1 MGSLPAI
8 FSGNRAEAE
17 HFINGIQAYIRLN
30 REVPGF
36 NSPMKK
42 IALVLT
48 LMQGDKVADWANDIG
63 EALDELNPATDNIPA
78 LWTTFLEEFREQYL
92 DTQAADRA
100 RTELETLTMKIP
112 FIDEYISKFE
122 DLCRKSNYMTGNSEV
137 TYMFLKGLPKSL
149 LEDVLKAPQAT
160 DYPALKERAIQ
171 ATRTQQLLQ
180 NILRQR
186 PQANQTGQ
194 TYRPPFIPRSGF
206 RGGAFGN
213 FQHNNNFQRGGFQ
226 TNYRPPAFNANRP
239 PQFNQAR
246 PNNPQS
252 YNSTNAPRSMNNV
265 PVPMDLD
272 RTRFNRNR
280 GGNSSFRGRV
290 VNAGPSGQ
298 LRRPPNPSASAPC
311 FKCGGTDHWA
321 NKCPNRNGQFN
332 LIDLDLDG
340 SETDTMMSIDDI
352 KERINAM
359 TPDEKGALA
368 NSMEASEQ
376 DFLTV

>member
-17 HFINGIQAYIRLN
+17 HFINGIQAYIWLN

-63 EALDELNPATDNIPA
+63 QALDELNPVTDNIPA

-100 RTELETLTMKIP
+100 RTELESLTMKIP
-112 FIDEYISKFE
+112 YIDEYISKFE
-122 DLCRKSNYMTGNSEV
+122 DLCCKSNYMTGNSEV

-149 LEDVLKAPQAT
+149 LEDVLKAPQAV
-160 DYPALKERAIQ
+160 DYPALKERTIQ

-180 NILRQR
+180 NILRQC
-186 PQANQTGQ
+186 PQANQVGQ
-194 TYRPPFIPRSGF
+194 GNRPPFIPHGGF

-213 FQHNNNFQRGGFQ
+213 FPCNNNYQRGGLQ
-226 TNYRPPAFNANRP
+226 NNYRPSGFTDNRSN
-239 PQFNQAR
+239 QTSQAR
-246 PNNPQS
+246 PQ

-265 PVPMDLD
+265 PVCH
-272 RTRFNRNR
+272 RQ
-280 GGNSSFRGRV
+280 V
-290 VNAGPSGQ
+290 SG
-298 LRRPPNPSASAPC
+298 A
-311 FKCGGTDHWA
+311 T
-321 NKCPNRNGQFN
+321 
-332 LIDLDLDG
+332 
-340 SETDTMMSIDDI
+340 
-352 KERINAM
+352 
-359 TPDEKGALA
+359 
-368 NSMEASEQ
+368 
-376 DFLTV
+376 